1 MLSTNQIAPFR
12 PGFLEAVVYGALCA
26 GVCLMGPGTGN
37 SLSLRQV
44 QIALRNGTEGK
55 GLHLLRY
62 VRDGKRYRLIG

>member
-12 PGFLEAVVYGALCA
+12 PGFLEAEVYGALCA
-26 GVCLMGPGTGN
+26 GDLMGPGTGN

-44 QIALRNGTEGK
+44 QIALRSGTEGK